1 MPYEKE
7 LSLAAECAKK
17 AGEYLLSHQKK
28 VAISS
33 FKGNASN
40 YVTTQDLHSDAI
52 ITEMIHQAFPNDEIL
67 SEEGTH
73 IPTDTKRLWVID
85 PLDGTRNYTHNLPY
99 FSVSVALYEKGNA
112 KVGVVYAPAY
122 NGELYA
128 AVRGGGATLNN
139 QPLTMISPEQD
150 LKSSVIAT
158 GFSYFKGNDLTQAL
172 KGYESILNECTDIV
186 RFGSAALDICQ
197 VAAGRLGAYYER
209 GLKPWD
215 IAAALLILG
224 EAGGCASDYGGRAM
238 DIFHQREGKFSIEI
252 VAAKNT
258 SLQAQLIRNL

>member
-7 LSLAAECAKK
+7 LSLAVECAKK
-17 AGEYLLSHQKK
+17 AGEYLTSHQKK
-28 VAISS
+28 VAIQSI
-33 FKGNASN
+33 KENTSN
-40 YVTTQDLHSDAI
+40 YVTKQDLRSDAI
-52 ITEMIHQAFPNDEIL
+52 ITEMIHQVFPNDEIL
-67 SEEGTH
+67 SEERTH
-73 IPTDTKRLWVID
+73 IPKDMNRAWIID

-99 FSVSVALYEKGNA
+99 FSVSVALYERGQA

-128 AVRGGGATLNN
+128 AVKGCGATLNN

-150 LKSSVIAT
+150 LKSSIVAT
-158 GFSYFKGNDLTQAL
+158 GFAYFKGKDLAKAL
-172 KGYESILNECTDIV
+172 KGYEKILNECTDIV
-186 RFGSAALDICQ
+186 RFGSAALDVCQ

-215 IAAALLILG
+215 VAAALLILG
-224 EAGGCASDYGGRAM
+224 EAEGCASDYGGRTV
-238 DIFHQREGKFSIEI
+238 DIFHRHEGKFSVEI

-258 SLQAQLIRNL
+258 SLQAQLIRHL